1 MAPALYALPAGTFS
15 RSLRLDRIWT
25 QSFCILREYVCLR
38 ALRVCL
44 GGFVYA
50 YYGLEYLCIGV
61 GVCIL
66 GVEVAVYKNQYL
78 L

>member
-1 MAPALYALPAGTFS
+1 MCVCVL
-15 RSLRLDRIWT
+15 
-25 QSFCILREYVCLR
+25 YVC
-38 ALRVCL
+38 VW
-44 GGFVYA
+44 GGLYMH
-50 YYGLEYLCIGV
+50 YGLEYLCIGV

>member
-1 MAPALYALPAGTFS
+1 M
-15 RSLRLDRIWT
+15 
-25 QSFCILREYVCLR
+25 CLR

-78 L
+78 LLLVVSCNEQSFVAIRLL